1 VSVAAEPALA
11 GLILAQRPR
20 VLLPGLL
27 PPDPGLE
34 RYRVRPGAVTAL
46 QLGTGDELT
55 IIDVEGRQRGEL
67 TAFGSGGE
75 DYRGLGASP
84 DTTAT
89 VVRALAGQLAPSLA
103 GRPGQRAPSSVGEP
117 GQPWRPGAVW
127 TGAAVAS
134 TLAARGLDP
143 AEARAVALFGEWS
156 PASARV
162 SFVAQQ
168 PVTCVV
174 AAPGGLMSVDEHNP
188 PSDLLIEVRRPPGP
202 PGAPGASGAA
212 RAAAD
217 GQPPVPELPPPLA
230 DPLLDLRVDKATA
243 MSYEVKAGQYIQVID
258 VEGRQCSDFLAFNAR
273 RLADGVERGLDA
285 TTTRNLMGNAY
296 PQPGL
301 FGKFFDQDMRPLV
314 EVVRDTVGR
323 HDTFALACNA
333 KYYED
338 MGYPGH
344 VNCTDNF
351 NGQLKSYG
359 IAERRGWPA
368 LNFFYNTFFNEANQ
382 LFFDEPWSQPGDY
395 VLLRA
400 MTDLLC
406 ASSAC
411 PDDIDPANAW
421 NPTDVHVRVYPA
433 ERSFSMAIAHR
444 VTPDSEPKL
453 TRETSFQPRWSQL
466 TRQQTEYRGYWL
478 PTSFDGHGA
487 IEEYWACREAA
498 AVMDLSPLRKFE
510 VVGPDAEA
518 LLQAAV
524 TRNVRKLAVGQVVY
538 TAVCNETGGMLDDA
552 TIFRLGQDRFR
563 FVGGE
568 EYDGTWLRA
577 LAEKLNLDQVW
588 VKHSTD
594 QLHNIAV
601 QGPKSRDLLR
611 ELVWTPPTQPA
622 FGELGWF
629 RFAIGRIGA
638 ADGLPV
644 IVSRTGYT
652 GELGYELWCH
662 PQDATSLWDAVWEAG
677 SAHGLV
683 PLGLDA
689 LDILRIE
696 AGLIFAGYE
705 FCDQTDPF
713 EAGIGFTVPLKSKED
728 DFVGREALER
738 RKAAPQRTLVGLELA
753 GNEPAA
759 HGDCVHVGRSQVGV
773 ITSGTRSP
781 ILRKNIALCR
791 MAVEYSELG
800 TEVEV
805 GKLDGHRKRIPAVV
819 VRFPFYDPDKTRPRS

>member
-1 VSVAAEPALA
+1 VTVAAQSTQPTLTAFA
-11 GLILAQRPR
+11 GPILAQRPR

-27 PPDPGLE
+27 PADPGLE

-46 QLGTGDELT
+46 QLGTGDELAV
-55 IIDVEGRQRGEL
+55 IDVEGRQRGEL
-67 TAFGSGGE
+67 TVFGSDGE
-75 DYRGLGASP
+75 DYRALGASA
-84 DTTAT
+84 DTAAT
-89 VVRALAGQLAPSLA
+89 VVRALAGQLAPSRV
-103 GRPGQRAPSSVGEP
+103 GQPSRPGT
-117 GQPWRPGAVW
+117 VW

-134 TLAARGLDP
+134 TLAARGLNP
-143 AEARAVALFGEWS
+143 AQARAVALFGEWS
-156 PASARV
+156 PASTRV

-188 PSDLLIEVRRPPGP
+188 PSDLLIEVRR
-202 PGAPGASGAA
+202 AA
-212 RAAAD
+212 NTAGSAD
-217 GQPPVPELPPPLA
+217 GGRPEPELPPPLA

-243 MSYEVKAGQYIQVID
+243 MAYEVKAGQFIQVID

-273 RLADGVERGLDA
+273 RLADGAERGLDA
-285 TTTRNLMGNAY
+285 TTTRNLTGNAY

-351 NGQLKSYG
+351 NAQLRSYS

-400 MTDLLC
+400 MTDLVC

-421 NPTDVHVRVYPA
+421 NPTDIHVRVYPA

-466 TRQQTEYRGYWL
+466 TRQTTEYRGYWL

-568 EYDGTWLRA
+568 EYDGTWLRG
-577 LAEKLNLDQVW
+577 LAERLNLDQVW

-622 FGELGWF
+622 FSELGWF

-662 PQDATSLWDAVWEAG
+662 PQDAASLWDAVWEAG
-677 SAHGLV
+677 TAHGLV

-696 AGLIFAGYE
+696 AGLIFAEYE

-738 RKAAPQRTLVGLELA
+738 RKASPQRTLVGLELA
-753 GNEPAA
+753 GNEQAS

-791 MAVEYSELG
+791 MAVEYSQLG

>member
-1 VSVAAEPALA
+1 MTVAAPSNQPTLSAPA

-20 VLLPGLL
+20 VLLPGQL
-27 PPDPGLE
+27 PADPGLE

-46 QLGTGDELT
+46 QLGTGDELAV
-55 IIDVEGRQRGEL
+55 IDVEGRQRGEL
-67 TAFGSGGE
+67 TVFGSAGE
-75 DYRGLGASP
+75 DYGALGASA
-84 DTTAT
+84 DTIAT
-89 VVRALAGQLAPSLA
+89 VVRGLDGQLAPTSPA
-103 GRPGQRAPSSVGEP
+103 EP
-117 GQPWRPGAVW
+117 GQPDPGGAIW
-127 TGAAVAS
+127 TGQAVAS

-143 AEARAVALFGEWS
+143 AAARAVDLFGEWS
-156 PASARV
+156 PAGTRA

-174 AAPGGLMSVDEHNP
+174 AAPGGLMSVDADNP
-188 PSDLLIEVRRPPGP
+188 PSDLLIEVRRSPGSLA
-202 PGAPGASGAA
+202 GAMAGGPRVA
-212 RAAAD
+212 
-217 GQPPVPELPPPLA
+217 ELPPPLA
-230 DPLLDLRVDKATA
+230 DPLLDLRIDTATA
-243 MSYEVKAGQYIQVID
+243 MAYEVKAGQYIQVID

-285 TTTRNLMGNAY
+285 TTTRNLTGNAY

-351 NGQLKSYG
+351 NGQLRSYA

-400 MTDLLC
+400 MTDLVC

-421 NPTDVHVRVYPA
+421 NPTDIHVRVYPA

-478 PTSFDGHGA
+478 PTSFDGRGA

-552 TIFRLGQDRFR
+552 TIFRLGPDRFR

-577 LAEKLNLDQVW
+577 LAERLDLDQVW

-601 QGPKSRDLLR
+601 QGPKSRDLLG
-611 ELVWTPPTQPA
+611 ELVWTPATQPA

-662 PQDATSLWDAVWEAG
+662 PQDAPSLWDAVWEAG
-677 SAHGLV
+677 SAHGLA

-713 EAGIGFTVPLKSKED
+713 EAGIGFTVALKTKED

-738 RKAAPQRTLVGLELA
+738 RKASPQRTLVGLELA
-753 GNEPAA
+753 GNEPAG

-791 MAVEYSELG
+791 MAVEYSEIG

-819 VRFPFYDPDKTRPRS
+819 VRVPFYDPDKSRPRS